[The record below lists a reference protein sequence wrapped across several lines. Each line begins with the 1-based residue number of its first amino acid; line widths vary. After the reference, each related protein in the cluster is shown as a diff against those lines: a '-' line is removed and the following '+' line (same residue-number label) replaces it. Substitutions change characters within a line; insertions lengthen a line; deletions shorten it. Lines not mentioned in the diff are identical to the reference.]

1 MSPPALAEV
10 PPPWREVF
18 SGARGRLTAGL
29 LLLEALVALEAL
41 IVATIL
47 PAVERDLGGLSLYGW
62 TFTAFTLASLA
73 SVPIAGRIT
82 DRIGPVRV
90 LAVAVVLYVAGL
102 LVAAAAPSMLVVV
115 LGRFV
120 QGIGGAAST
129 PSRSRRSPRPIPSAS
144 ALA

>member
-1 MSPPALAEV
+1 MGAPAVADA

-18 SGARGRLTAGL
+18 SGKRGRLTAGL

-41 IVATIL
+41 VVATIL

-73 SVPIAGRIT
+73 SVPISGRIT

-90 LAVAVVLYVAGL
+90 LAVAVVLYAAGL
-102 LVAAAAPSMLVVV
+102 LIAAAAP
-115 LGRFV
+115 
-120 QGIGGAAST
+120 
-129 PSRSRRSPRPIPSAS
+129 
-144 ALA
+144 